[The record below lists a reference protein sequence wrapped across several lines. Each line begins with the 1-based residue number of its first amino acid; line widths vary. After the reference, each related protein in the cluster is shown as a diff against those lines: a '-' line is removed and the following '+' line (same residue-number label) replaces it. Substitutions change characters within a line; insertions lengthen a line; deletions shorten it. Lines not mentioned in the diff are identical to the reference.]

1 MATLWVTDPHGG
13 RLVRLAPEA
22 YVSEG
27 ELQALVAEQPEI
39 LANALD
45 REGDRG
51 AWLLIDREVPI
62 LAEEEGDSH
71 RWRLDH
77 LFLDRDGTP
86 VLVEVK
92 RSSNPQAR
100 REVVGQMLDYAASF
114 GVDWSAERLRS
125 LWESCARPV
134 ASGDELDEFLAP
146 TPYAD
151 DHDAFWAEVQ
161 TKMTA
166 GHIRLV
172 FVADRLAP
180 TLVRI
185 VEFLNQRLDQTEV
198 LGIEVLRHAGADGRQ
213 VYEAGV
219 RGRTSVVPR
228 SKGTPRRRTP
238 EEFEA
243 MLLERQAP
251 GVVAAVRELVDLA
264 AANGV
269 WTSMGKGAKNPI
281 LYFNIDGPD
290 GLVVWPLRVAAGRGR
305 LGLDFVQLRR
315 VRAFATEEIRRST
328 MERLA
333 SATGQTVQEGANL
346 DGRPWVP
353 LAGLQHPGAV
363 QAVLELLADLPKAI
377 AGRE

>member
-1 MATLWVTDPHGG
+1 MIG
-13 RLVRLAPEA
+13 
-22 YVSEG
+22 
-27 ELQALVAEQPEI
+27 
-39 LANALD
+39 
-45 REGDRG
+45 
-51 AWLLIDREVPI
+51 REVPI
-62 LAEEEGDSH
+62 LAEEEGESH

-114 GVDWSAERLRS
+114 GVDWSAERVRS
-125 LWESCARPV
+125 LWESRARQV
-134 ASGDELDEFLAP
+134 AAADELDEFLAP
-146 TPYAD
+146 TPFAD
-151 DHDAFWAEVQ
+151 DYDAFWAEVQ

-185 VEFLNQRLDQTEV
+185 VEFLNERLDQTEV

-219 RGRTSVVPR
+219 RGRTSAVPR
-228 SKGTPRRRTP
+228 SKSTSRRRTP
-238 EEFEA
+238 EEFDA
-243 MLLERQAP
+243 MLLERQ
-251 GVVAAVRELVDLA
+251 GSDVVAAVRELVDLA
-264 AANGV
+264 AENGV
-269 WTSMGKGAKNPI
+269 WTTIGKGEKNPI
-281 LYFNIDGPD
+281 LYFNIEGPD
-290 GLVVWPLRVAAGRGR
+290 GLVVWPLRIAAGRGR

-315 VRAFATEEIRRST
+315 IPAFATEEARRST

-333 SATGQTVQEGANL
+333 SATGQAVPENANL
-346 DGRPWVP
+346 DGRPFVP
-353 LAGLQHPGAV
+353 LAGIQHPGAV
-363 QAVLELLADLPKAI
+363 RAILELLAELAEAI
-377 AGRE
+377 ARARDVYLLRQPHRPLRSGRERDYRRATPRDSGVVPGVAERTLAVVDAAIAN